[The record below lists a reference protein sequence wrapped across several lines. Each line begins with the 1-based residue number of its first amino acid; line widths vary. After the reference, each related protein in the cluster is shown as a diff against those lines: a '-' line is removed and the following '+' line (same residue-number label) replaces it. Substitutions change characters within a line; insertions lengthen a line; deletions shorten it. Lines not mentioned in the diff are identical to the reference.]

1 MSLPV
6 RGARGFGAEGEQT
19 MIHVLAVGDSS
30 IDREVIAALL
40 RSSKYHETTLN
51 NGTKVLELLGM
62 EPNVNMIITDNWM
75 PKMTG
80 YGLLKRIKESSK
92 MRGIP
97 VIIMSSENM
106 FGRRSRRFLVEAC
119 EAI

>member
-1 MSLPV
+1 
-6 RGARGFGAEGEQT
+6 
-19 MIHVLAVGDSS
+19 
-30 IDREVIAALL
+30 
-40 RSSKYHETTLN
+40 
-51 NGTKVLELLGM
+51 M

-97 VIIMSSENM
+97 VIIICLEEEVEDFLLKHVRPSDAAGE
-106 FGRRSRRFLVEAC
+106 GRGG
-119 EAI
+119 